1 MFCVNPY
8 IGRKVI
14 QHYSIC
20 LIIALAT
27 DKIPKSCSKAWGR
40 KGLFDIESRAFSHY
54 SVASENF
61 LPWQGYELRISK
73 ASILWNFFFRQ
84 NQEQQTQCKQDLKDK
99 GGQSSEPEHNL
110 PAWLKGRKAKP
121 FLALLF
127 RELCT
132 SGEFS
137 TPSKYP
143 SPCFLSV
150 PASSLS

>member
-99 GGQSSEPEHNL
+99 GG
-110 PAWLKGRKAKP
+110 
-121 FLALLF
+121 
-127 RELCT
+127 
-132 SGEFS
+132 
-137 TPSKYP
+137 
-143 SPCFLSV
+143 
-150 PASSLS
+150 